1 MTPPTKYPSVCM
13 NLSRLESFAL
23 KKLLPADAL
32 EQWAAA
38 EPAPQVLERVQTPA
52 GFYSIIQLPANQRLA
67 QEAVELEWAF
77 ELKRLKSKGYFVCW
91 AESDATLCLEAV
103 ISKGVCPP
111 VLSLEQFV

>member
-1 MTPPTKYPSVCM
+1 M

-23 KKLLPADAL
+23 EKLLPADAL
-32 EQWAAA
+32 EQWTAA
-38 EPAPQVLERVQTPA
+38 EPALQVLERVQTPA
-52 GFYSIIQLPANQRLA
+52 GFYSIIQLPTSQRLA

-91 AESDATLCLEAV
+91 AEADATLCLEAV